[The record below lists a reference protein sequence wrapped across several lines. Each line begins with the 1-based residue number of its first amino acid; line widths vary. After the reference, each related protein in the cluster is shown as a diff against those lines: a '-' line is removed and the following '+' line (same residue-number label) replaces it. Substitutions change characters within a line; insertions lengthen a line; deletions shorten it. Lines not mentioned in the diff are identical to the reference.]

1 MSSIDQ
7 FPRSSVDSVFPIE
20 KVRSCFPSLDRIVG
34 GREAVFFDGPG
45 GSQVPSSVTDA
56 MSEYLLRHNANT
68 GMSFATSLETDELI
82 SEVLQACADFIG
94 CNDPTEIVFGQ
105 NMTSLNFQLASAL
118 SRTWKEGDEVV
129 VTRLDHDGNVG
140 PWSLAAEWSG
150 ATLRK
155 IGVNREDCTLDME
168 SANEVITER
177 TVLVAIGAASN
188 LSGTINDIAKIVE
201 IAHDVGAEVVVD
213 AVHFAPHS
221 LIDVSEIGCD
231 FLLCS
236 PYKFF
241 GPHQGLLWGKR
252 DRMKEL
258 PVAKL
263 RVATE
268 ELPFRWMTGTQS
280 HEGMAGTMA
289 AIEHIAWI
297 GRQVSGNPHLSR
309 RDALI
314 EAYGAIE
321 EYERGLCLRM
331 LEGLGQIEGV
341 KVWGITEPNRVSE
354 RAPTISFTHPSMCAK
369 EIAEKLAERGVFV
382 WAGNFYA
389 LELTEALGLEPEGV
403 LRAGVLHY
411 NSMEEVDFFV
421 DSVAEILR

>member
-1 MSSIDQ
+1 MVDQ
-7 FPRSSVDSVFPIE
+7 VFPIE
-20 KVRSCFPSLDRIVG
+20 KIRDCFPSLERTVG
-34 GREAVFFDGPG
+34 GRKAVFFDGPG
-45 GSQVPSSVTDA
+45 GSQVPSSVTEA
-56 MSEYLLRHNANT
+56 MSDYLLRSNANT
-68 GMSFATSLETDELI
+68 GMSFETSLETDVLI
-82 SEVLQACADFIG
+82 SETLQSCADFIG
-94 CNDPTEIVFGQ
+94 CDDPTEIVFGQ

-118 SRTWKEGDEVV
+118 SRTWEPGDEVV

-155 IGVNREDCTLDME
+155 IGIRPEDCTLDME
-168 SANEVITER
+168 SAHETITER
-177 TVLVAIGAASN
+177 TVLVAVGAASN
-188 LSGTINDIAKIVE
+188 LSGTINDVKRIIE
-201 IAHDVGAEVVVD
+201 IAHGVGAEVVVD
-213 AVHFAPHS
+213 AVHYAPHS
-221 LIDVSEIGCD
+221 LIDVSDLGCD

-241 GPHQGLLWGKR
+241 GPHQGILWGKK
-252 DRMKEL
+252 DRLEEL

-280 HEGMAGTMA
+280 HEGMAGTKA

-297 GRQVSGNPHLSR
+297 GRENSGNPELSR

-314 EAYGAIE
+314 EAYDAIE
-321 EYERGLCLRM
+321 QYERGLFLRM
-331 LEGLGQIEGV
+331 LEGLEGIEGV
-341 KVWGITEPNRVSE
+341 KIWGITEPNRISE
-354 RAPTISFTHPSMCAK
+354 RAPTVSFTHPSLSAK
-369 EIAEKLAERGVFV
+369 EIGRRLAERGVFV

-403 LRAGVLHY
+403 LRAGLLHY
-411 NSMEEVDFFV
+411 NSLEEVDYFV
-421 DSVAEILR
+421 ESVAEILG

>member
-1 MSSIDQ
+1 VVDQ
-7 FPRSSVDSVFPIE
+7 VFPIE
-20 KVRSCFPSLDRIVG
+20 KIRDCFPSLERTVG
-34 GREAVFFDGPG
+34 GRKAVFFDGPG
-45 GSQVPSSVTDA
+45 GSQVPSSVTEA
-56 MSEYLLRHNANT
+56 MSDYLLRSNANT
-68 GMSFATSLETDELI
+68 GMSFETSLETDVLI
-82 SEVLQACADFIG
+82 SETLQSCADFIG
-94 CNDPTEIVFGQ
+94 CDDPTEIVFGQ

-118 SRTWKEGDEVV
+118 SRTWEPGDEVV

-155 IGVNREDCTLDME
+155 IGIRPEDCTLDME
-168 SANEVITER
+168 SAHETITER
-177 TVLVAIGAASN
+177 TVLVAVGAASN
-188 LSGTINDIAKIVE
+188 LSGTINDVKRIIE
-201 IAHDVGAEVVVD
+201 IAHGVGAEVVVD
-213 AVHFAPHS
+213 AVHYAPHS
-221 LIDVSEIGCD
+221 LIDVSDLECD

-241 GPHQGLLWGKR
+241 GPHQGILWGKK
-252 DRMKEL
+252 DRLEEL

-280 HEGMAGTMA
+280 HEGMAGTKA

-297 GRQVSGNPHLSR
+297 GRENSGNPELSR

-314 EAYGAIE
+314 EAYDAIE
-321 EYERGLCLRM
+321 QYERGLFLRM
-331 LEGLGQIEGV
+331 LEGLEGIEGV
-341 KVWGITEPNRVSE
+341 KIWGITEPNRISE
-354 RAPTISFTHPSMCAK
+354 RAPTVSFTHPSLSAK
-369 EIAEKLAERGVFV
+369 EIGRRLAERGVFV

-403 LRAGVLHY
+403 LRAGLLHY
-411 NSMEEVDFFV
+411 NSLEEVDYFV
-421 DSVAEILR
+421 ESVAEILG

>member
-1 MSSIDQ
+1 MVDQ
-7 FPRSSVDSVFPIE
+7 VFPIE
-20 KVRSCFPSLDRIVG
+20 KIRDCFPSLERTVG
-34 GREAVFFDGPG
+34 GRKAIFFDGPG
-45 GSQVPSSVTDA
+45 GSQVPSSVTEA
-56 MSEYLLRHNANT
+56 MSDYLLRSNANT
-68 GMSFATSLETDELI
+68 GMSFETSLETDVLI
-82 SEVLQACADFIG
+82 SETLQSCADFIG
-94 CNDPTEIVFGQ
+94 CADPTEIVFGQ

-118 SRTWKEGDEVV
+118 SRTWEPGDEVV

-155 IGVNREDCTLDME
+155 IGIRPEDCTLDME
-168 SANEVITER
+168 SAHETITER
-177 TVLVAIGAASN
+177 TVLVAVGAASN
-188 LSGTINDIAKIVE
+188 LSGTINDVKRIIE
-201 IAHDVGAEVVVD
+201 IAHGFGAEVVVD
-213 AVHFAPHS
+213 AVHYAPHS
-221 LIDVSEIGCD
+221 LIDVSDLECD

-241 GPHQGLLWGKR
+241 GPHQGILWGKK
-252 DRMKEL
+252 DRLEEL

-280 HEGMAGTMA
+280 HEGMAGTKA

-297 GRQVSGNPHLSR
+297 GRENSGNPELSR

-314 EAYGAIE
+314 EAYDAIE
-321 EYERGLCLRM
+321 QYERGLFLRM
-331 LEGLGQIEGV
+331 LEGLEGIEGV
-341 KVWGITEPNRVSE
+341 KIWGITEPNRISE
-354 RAPTISFTHPSMCAK
+354 RAPTVSFTHPSLSAK
-369 EIAEKLAERGVFV
+369 EIGRRLAERGVFV

-403 LRAGVLHY
+403 LRAGLLHY
-411 NSMEEVDFFV
+411 NSLEEVDYFV
-421 DSVAEILR
+421 ESVAEILG

>member
-1 MSSIDQ
+1 MVDQ
-7 FPRSSVDSVFPIE
+7 VYPIE
-20 KVRSCFPSLDRIVG
+20 KIRSCFPSLGRIAG

-56 MSEYLLRHNANT
+56 MSDYLLSNNANT

-82 SEVLQACADFIG
+82 SDVLQVCADFIG
-94 CNDPTEIVFGQ
+94 CDDPTEIVFGQ
-105 NMTSLNFQLASAL
+105 NMTSLNFQLAGAL
-118 SRTWKEGDEVV
+118 SRTWGPGDEVV

-155 IGVNREDCTLDME
+155 IDIRSEDCTLDME
-168 SANEVITER
+168 SAYEAITER
-177 TVLVAIGAASN
+177 TVLVAVGAASN
-188 LSGTINDIAKIVE
+188 LSGTINDVKKIIE
-201 IAHDVGAEVVVD
+201 IAHGVGAEVVVD
-213 AVHFAPHS
+213 AVHFAPHA
-221 LIDVSEIGCD
+221 LIDVSELGCD

-241 GPHQGLLWGKR
+241 GPHQGLLWGK
-252 DRMKEL
+252 KERLEGL

-280 HEGMAGTMA
+280 HEGMAGTKA
-289 AIEHIAWI
+289 AIEHIAWV
-297 GRQVSGNPHLSR
+297 GREVSGNPDLSR

-314 EAYGAIE
+314 EAYSAIE
-321 EYERGLCLRM
+321 EYEQDLCLRM
-331 LEGLGQIEGV
+331 LEGLGSIEGIE
-341 KVWGITEPNRVSE
+341 VWGITEPSRISE
-354 RAPTISFTHPSMCAK
+354 RAPTVSFTHPSMSAK
-369 EIAEKLAERGVFV
+369 EIGERLAERGIFV

-421 DSVAEILR
+421 ESVAEILE